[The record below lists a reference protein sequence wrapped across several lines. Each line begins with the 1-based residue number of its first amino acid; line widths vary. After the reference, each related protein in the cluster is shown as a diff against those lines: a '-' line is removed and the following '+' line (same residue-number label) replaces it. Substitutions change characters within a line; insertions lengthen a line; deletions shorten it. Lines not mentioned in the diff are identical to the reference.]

1 VQEEEAQELG
11 ADRQEEVQEK
21 EEVIP
26 RDTGRRL
33 RDSLITGAGISAGAA
48 LGLASTASAAT
59 FAVDTTADT
68 APVAGECTL
77 PSTVDC
83 SLRQAIDAANT
94 TPNPIGLFDYI
105 TFNSNVTG
113 TIAVGSELLITDPVY
128 INGPGANVLT
138 ISGGGT
144 TRIFDIDLAGPSNLP
159 VGIYR
164 LTMTGGHAVSGGAIS
179 DNDAVLKVNE
189 SVLTGNYAS
198 SFGGAIYEI
207 GADAQSG
214 HENIIYADTITGN
227 TAGEAGGGVYGFHSI
242 GTLATSTVT
251 GNHLL
256 ASTNLNYTGA
266 GVSSFNYGY
275 VIDSTIAGNGPAYWG
290 AGVGAAQGMEIYNSI
305 LADNTATS
313 FPDLHAGAG
322 VHAGFSLIENGSPIA
337 TEEGPNLIG
346 QDPQLGPLQNNG
358 GLTPTMQPAATSP
371 VVDQG
376 HSRFA
381 RDQRL
386 GPRRVDNSNVANA
399 PGGDAADMGALELS
413 LAEGPQAPASAPPA
427 PPTKK
432 KKCKK
437 KKHKSSAQI
446 AKKKCKKKK
455 K

>member
-1 VQEEEAQELG
+1 MAR
-11 ADRQEEVQEK
+11 RQ
-21 EEVIP
+21 
-26 RDTGRRL
+26 RRRRQRRRREHARIDGWTL
-33 RDSLITGAGISAGAA
+33 RRSLVTGAGISAGTV

-68 APVAGECTL
+68 APAAGECTL
-77 PSTVDC
+77 PTVDC
-83 SLRQAIDAANT
+83 SLRQAIDAANLS
-94 TPNPIGLFDYI
+94 PNPVGSFDYI
-105 TFNSNVTG
+105 TFNSSVTG
-113 TIAVGSELLITDPVY
+113 TIAVGSELLISDPVY

-138 ISGGGT
+138 VSGGGT

-164 LTMTGGHAVSGGAIS
+164 LTLSGGHTMGSGGAIY
-179 DNDAVLKVNE
+179 DHDAVLKVNE
-189 SVLTGNYAS
+189 SVLSGNYAG
-198 SFGGAIYEI
+198 SFGGAIYEN

-214 HENIIYADTITGN
+214 RENIIYADTITGN
-227 TAGEAGGGVYGFHSI
+227 TAGEAGGGVYGAHSM

-256 ASTNLNYTGA
+256 GSSNLNYTGA

-275 VIDSTIAGNGPAYWG
+275 VIDSTVAGNGPAYWG
-290 AGVGAAQGMEIYNSI
+290 AGVGGGQGMEIYNSI

-313 FPDLHAGAG
+313 FPDLHAAVG

-413 LAEGPQAPASAPPA
+413 LAEGPQAAASAPPA

-446 AKKKCKKKK
+446 AKKCKKKK

>member
-1 VQEEEAQELG
+1 MAMRQRRRRQRR
-11 ADRQEEVQEK
+11 RQEHA
-21 EEVIP
+21 
-26 RDTGRRL
+26 RGGALGL
-33 RDSLITGAGISAGAA
+33 RQSLITGAGISAGAA
-48 LGLASTASAAT
+48 LGLAASASAAT
-59 FAVDTTADT
+59 FAVDRTTDD
-68 APVAGECTL
+68 APAGGECVS
-77 PSTVDC
+77 PSLTDC

-94 TPNPIGLFDYI
+94 NSNPTAIDYI

-113 TIAVGSELLITDPVY
+113 TITVGTELLVSQPVY
-128 INGPGANVLT
+128 ITGPGANALT

-164 LTMTGGHAVSGGAIS
+164 LTLTGGHAVSGGAIS

-198 SFGGAIYEI
+198 SFGGAIFEF

-214 HENIIYADTITGN
+214 QENIIYADTITGN
-227 TAGEAGGGVYGFHSI
+227 TAGEAGGGIYGFNSI

-266 GVSSFNYGY
+266 GVSSFHYGY

-290 AGVGAAQGMEIYNSI
+290 GGVGAGQGMEIYNSI

-313 FPDLHAGAG
+313 FPDLHAAVG

-346 QDPQLGPLQNNG
+346 QDPQLGPLQDNG
-358 GLTPTMQPAATSP
+358 GLTPTMKPAASSP
-371 VVDQG
+371 VVDKG
-376 HSRFA
+376 RRRFG

-386 GPRRVDNSNVANA
+386 GPRRVDNPNVANA
-399 PGGDAADMGALELS
+399 PGGDAADMGALELT
-413 LAEGPQAPASAPPA
+413 LAEGPQAAASAP

-432 KKCKK
+432 KRCK
-437 KKHKSSAQI
+437 KKHKKHAAS

-455 K
+455 KK